1 MRHRFLAI
9 LATAAVAVTACS
21 SGASGTQAP
30 GATGAPGSAPA
41 SAQPATG
48 PATELTVWSWRVED
62 KDAYKKMFD
71 AFTAKNP
78 NITVK
83 FETTV
88 DTEYETKLTT
98 ALRANK
104 GPDIAQLKAY
114 GELQPLTDAGYLVAL
129 DDKLTGLKDFF
140 PQALVGA
147 RSITDNK
154 VYGVPYAMPDMGV
167 FYNTK
172 IFADNGITVPQTYD
186 EFINDCK
193 KLKAAGIIPIA
204 AGGASGTAWAL
215 EIMTGVVGPN
225 IYGGD
230 AFWNDIESGKANF
243 TDPRWVAVLQRLQDM
258 YPYYSPGLEGVDYTA
273 AVQQFI
279 TGKAAMFIGGGWEN
293 GSFKAQNKDLAFD
306 IFSFPP
312 DKAGDPAITSSFADG
327 SYGLVSSSPN
337 QEAATKLLDY
347 MTTTEW
353 AQMFADYLGWPQ
365 ARPGVTATDPVLQ
378 SMLKMQEHQT
388 PYLTLVG
395 FRWHTPTASEII
407 QADIANVMAGKM
419 TPTELAQKIQDGIST
434 WFKPVP

>member
-1 MRHRFLAI
+1 MRNRFLAV
-9 LATAAVAVTACS
+9 LATAVFALAACS
-21 SGASGTQAP
+21 SGATTTQTP
-30 GATGAPGSAPA
+30 GASQAPGSAPA
-41 SAQPATG
+41 SAQPSTA
-48 PATELTVWSWRVED
+48 PATELTVWSWRIED

-114 GELQPLTDAGYLVAL
+114 GELQPLVDAGYLVAL
-129 DDKLTGLKDFF
+129 DDKLAGLKDFF
-140 PQALVGA
+140 PQALDGA
-147 RSITDNK
+147 RSVKDKK

-167 FYNTK
+167 FYNKK
-172 IFADNGITVPQTYD
+172 IFADNGISVPQTYD
-186 EFINDCK
+186 EFINACK

-204 AGGASGTAWAL
+204 AGGASGSAWAL
-215 EIMTGVVGPN
+215 EIMIGVVGPN

-230 AFWNDIESGKANF
+230 AFWTDIESGKANF
-243 TDPRWVAVLQRLQDM
+243 TDPRFVAVLQRLQDM
-258 YPYYSPGLEGVDYTA
+258 YPYYSPGSEGVDYTTA
-273 AVQQFI
+273 TQQFI
-279 TGKAAMFIGGGWEN
+279 NGKAAMFMGGSWEN
-293 GSFKAQNKDLAFD
+293 GSFKAQNKDLSFD

-312 DKAGDPAITSSFADG
+312 DKAGGPAITSSFADG
-327 SYGLVSSSPN
+327 SYGLVSGSKN
-337 QEAATKLLDY
+337 QDAAAKLLDF

-353 AQMFADYLGWPQ
+353 AQMYADNLGWPQ
-365 ARPGVTATDPVLQ
+365 ARPGVAAKDPVLQ

-407 QADIANVMAGKM
+407 QADIAGVMAGKV
-419 TPTELAQKIQDGIST
+419 TPAVLAQKVQDGIST
-434 WFKPVP
+434 WFKPGQ